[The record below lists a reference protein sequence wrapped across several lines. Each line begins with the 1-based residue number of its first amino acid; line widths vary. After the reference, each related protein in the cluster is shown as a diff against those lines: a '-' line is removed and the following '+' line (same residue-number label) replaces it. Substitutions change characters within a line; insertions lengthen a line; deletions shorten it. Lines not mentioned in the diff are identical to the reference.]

1 MSGQIAAEEMP
12 DHYDTPADLIRFE
25 HRLVHLDKAIDR
37 GSAKVVAIGS
47 SSTQGVGAS
56 SAERSY
62 PARLAVELTTRYPG
76 VPITVE
82 NKGVGGQEA
91 GDELTRFQKDVID
104 EAPSLVIW
112 QIGTNA
118 VWKQYD
124 LLQVAGD
131 IRTGLKRLRDLP
143 MDVVLM
149 DLQYAPAV
157 LQYPSEAERMVALI
171 AEAAREARANL
182 LRRFALMGYW
192 NVIERIPFDQT
203 IEREPDGLQLHQN
216 DWSYAGVATALAR
229 AITEAA
235 PRVGAT

>member
-12 DHYDTPADLIRFE
+12 DHYDAPADLIRFE

-37 GSAKVVAIGS
+37 GSAKIVAIGS

-56 SAERSY
+56 PAERSY

-91 GDELTRFQKDVID
+91 GDELARFQKDVID

-131 IRTGLKRLRDLP
+131 IRTGLKRLGDLP

>member
-12 DHYDTPADLIRFE
+12 DHYDAPADLIRFE

-37 GSAKVVAIGS
+37 GSAKIVAIGS

-62 PARLAVELTTRYPG
+62 PARLAVELT
-76 VPITVE
+76 
-82 NKGVGGQEA
+82 
-91 GDELTRFQKDVID
+91 TRFQKDVID

-131 IRTGLKRLRDLP
+131 IRTGLKRLGDLP